1 MSVRHTSFSEVT
13 LIKEFFTKTKI
24 GKKLCSEHYQPY
36 GWLCTNRN
44 NTFLDKKYCRTCE
57 RNSKYP
63 IIHCIKWWIDN
74 TVIVRRIN
82 WVWFR
87 TKRFQRIYASNLYA
101 LVLTIFM
108 FENSSWIASCAIPIF
123 HPQKDKHQYQYQK
136 ISALFCVNLTS
147 TTSHPWC
154 HDYQYVWI
162 LLQRSSAVLKF
173 WIPTRQSWIKFMHD
187 FDENIGQNPS
197 LHHLPLF

>member
-24 GKKLCSEHYQPY
+24 GKKLFSEHYQPY

-108 FENSSWIASCAIPIF
+108 FENSSWMRHVPFPSF
-123 HPQKDKHQYQYQK
+123 THRK
-136 ISALFCVNLTS
+136 ISTS
-147 TTSHPWC
+147 ISIKKFLLC
-154 HDYQYVWI
+154 SAWI
-162 LLQRSSAVLKF
+162 WHLLQAIHDVMTISTFEFFCRGVLQF
-173 WIPTRQSWIKFMHD
+173 
-187 FDENIGQNPS
+187 
-197 LHHLPLF
+197 